1 MRCCYVDII
10 RVDLQI
16 QLSIIMDPQQVILSV
31 AGLP

>member
-1 MRCCYVDII
+1 MHCCYVDII

-16 QLSIIMDPQQVILSV
+16 QLSIIMDLQQVILSM